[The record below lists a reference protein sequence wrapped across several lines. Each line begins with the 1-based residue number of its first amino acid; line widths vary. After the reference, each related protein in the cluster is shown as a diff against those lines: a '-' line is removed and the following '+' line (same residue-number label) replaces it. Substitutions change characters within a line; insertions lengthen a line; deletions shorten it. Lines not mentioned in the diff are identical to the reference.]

1 MRNEKR
7 GRDERLPIVKTCFG
21 LGFSF
26 TQAAWAMRVS
36 RATITKDMRAF
47 GGEGA
52 FPDRTAR
59 ENAFGCALEY
69 YAMLE
74 SKRSR
79 GDGSEKDGELSDVIG
94 KLLGADA
101 IIEFLRGVVATMMK
115 LGVPCHRQ
123 EHAGYARLLRSIF
136 GEEPDVQVASR
147 YADFEVKYFR
157 EEYLRGIA
165 FGEIPA
171 PVSLAGVK
179 QDMLDR
185 YVTAERRREIAP
197 VWPEKKTVEAAFN
210 AVLETLSKR
219 EQEVIKR
226 RLGIGGE
233 CETLKGIALTL
244 KVTEERIRQIE
255 EEALLK
261 LRHPSRSERLAWL
274 SSSQPYEEDFVP
286 DELSV
291 NPWLFKSVDE
301 LELSVRAARCL
312 RDASIGTIGELV
324 QKRGHDL
331 LVAKNFGRRSLREI
345 KKLLLEHGLA
355 LGIEFPRELKM
366 LIKKRKQK

>member
-26 TQAAWAMRVS
+26 TQIAWAMRVS

-226 RLGIGGE
+226 HFL
-233 CETLKGIALTL
+233 
-244 KVTEERIRQIE
+244 
-255 EEALLK
+255 
-261 LRHPSRSERLAWL
+261 H
-274 SSSQPYEEDFVP
+274 
-286 DELSV
+286 
-291 NPWLFKSVDE
+291 VD
-301 LELSVRAARCL
+301 
-312 RDASIGTIGELV
+312 LV
-324 QKRGHDL
+324 LDC
-331 LVAKNFGRRSLREI
+331 
-345 KKLLLEHGLA
+345 
-355 LGIEFPRELKM
+355 
-366 LIKKRKQK
+366 